1 MKKTFLPL
9 SVCFLMCFSIQVLAQ
24 NDSSRTSPTAKVL
37 SDSIQIKSDTITI
50 GNMLIVKKKGEQNYN
65 DNKSR
70 GTIAIGNVVIG
81 KWSNDENKNNTNR
94 NRKKISPYN
103 TTIDFDDKK
112 VSFDISQSVN
122 EDTVRLGRLQ
132 IIKSQDSNYKKDWVS
147 MIEDG
152 DFDNTK
158 ITIKRTPKKL
168 KNTETNWWILDLSF
182 ANFID
187 KSPNLMWLAANPN
200 VLPYGPGPI
209 MSPENF
215 SLNNKKSTN
224 VNIWVVTQK
233 LNLYQHKINLK
244 YGLGVEM
251 FNFRFDKSISFRED
265 IEKNVKFDVIPF
277 TKNKLLVKYLTVP
290 VQFNFSPNPYNK
302 KAFYASI
309 GMSAGYLWNAKN
321 KQISGERGKEK
332 FRGNFNLNDWRFATI
347 GELGVG
353 AVRLYGSFANSN
365 LFNKN
370 QSFVD
375 MQPFAV
381 GLRFSKF

>member
-9 SVCFLMCFSIQVLAQ
+9 TACFLMCFSIQVFAQ
-24 NDSSRTSPTAKVL
+24 NDSSRTNPTAKVL
-37 SDSIQIKSDTITI
+37 SDTIQKSNDTVVI
-50 GNMLIVKKKGEQNYN
+50 GNMLIVKKQGEQNYN
-65 DNKSR
+65 Y
-70 GTIAIGNVVIG
+70 
-81 KWSNDENKNNTNR
+81 
-94 NRKKISPYN
+94 NRKTRKPYGTSINITNGKISKD
-103 TTIDFDDKK
+103 TFLT
-112 VSFDISQSVN
+112 VN
-122 EDTVRLGRLQ
+122 EDTVKLGRLQ
-132 IIKSQDSNYKKDWVS
+132 IIKSQDSDHKKDWES

-152 DFDNTK
+152 DFGNTK
-158 ITIKRTPKKL
+158 ITINRVPKKI
-168 KNTETNWWILDLSF
+168 KNIETNWWILDLGF

-187 KSPNLMWLAANPN
+187 KSPTLYWLAANPN
-200 VLPYGPGPI
+200 SLPFYPGPV

-215 SLNNKKSTN
+215 SLINRKSTN
-224 VNIWVVTQK
+224 VNIWVVSQK

-265 IEKNVKFDVIPF
+265 IPTKVKFDVIPF

-290 VQFNFSPNPYNK
+290 VQINFSPNPYNK

-332 FRGNFNLNDWRFATI
+332 FRGNFNLNDWRIATI
-347 GELGVG
+347 GELGIG
-353 AVRLYGSFANSN
+353 SLRLYGSFANTN

-370 QSFVD
+370 QSFID

>member
-9 SVCFLMCFSIQVLAQ
+9 SVCFLMCFSFPVLAQ
-24 NDSSRTSPTAKVL
+24 NDSSRTSPKAKVL

-50 GNMLIVKKKGEQNYN
+50 GKMLIVKKKGEQNYN

-70 GTIAIGNVVIG
+70 GTIAIGNVVVV
-81 KWSNDENKNNTNR
+81 KKQDQQNYNYNR
-94 NRKKISPYN
+94 RIRRPYGTTINITDGKISKD
-103 TTIDFDDKK
+103 TFL
-112 VSFDISQSVN
+112 SVN
-122 EDTVRLGRLQ
+122 DDTVKLGRLQ
-132 IIKSQDSNYKKDWVS
+132 IIKSQDSNYKKDWES

-152 DFDNTK
+152 DFDNTQ
-158 ITIKRTPKKL
+158 ITIKRAHKKL
-168 KNTETNWWILDLSF
+168 KNIETNWWIFDLGF
-182 ANFID
+182 ANFVD
-187 KSPNLMWLAANPN
+187 KSPNPMWLAANPN
-200 VLPYGPGPI
+200 ALPYGPA

-233 LNLYQHKINLK
+233 LNIYQHKINLK
-244 YGLGVEM
+244 YGLGIEM
-251 FNFRFDKSISFRED
+251 FNFRFDKPISFRED
-265 IEKNVKFDVIPF
+265 ITTNVKYDIVSF
-277 TKNKLLVKYLTVP
+277 TKNKLLVKYLTIP
-290 VQFNFSPNPYNK
+290 LQINFSPNPTNK
-302 KAFYASI
+302 KGFYASI

-347 GELGVG
+347 GELGLG
-353 AVRLYGSFANSN
+353 SVRLYGSFANNN

-370 QSFVD
+370 QSFID

>member
-24 NDSSRTSPTAKVL
+24 NDSSRTSPKVKVL
-37 SDSIQIKSDTITI
+37 SDSIQIESDTIAI
-50 GNMLIVKKKGEQNYN
+50 GNMLIIKKQGEENY
-65 DNKSR
+65 NKSR

-81 KWSNDENKNNTNR
+81 KIQGERNYNYNRRIRKPYGTNI
-94 NRKKISPYN
+94 NITDGKI
-103 TTIDFDDKK
+103 TKDTFL
-112 VSFDISQSVN
+112 SVN
-122 EDTVRLGRLQ
+122 EDTVRLGRLR
-132 IIKSQDSNYKKDWVS
+132 IIKSQDSNYKKDWES
-147 MIEDG
+147 MIEEG
-152 DFDNTK
+152 DFGNTK
-158 ITIKRTPKKL
+158 ITINRAPKKL
-168 KNTETNWWILDLSF
+168 KNTETNWWILDLGF

-187 KSPNLMWLAANPN
+187 KSPNLIWLAANPN

-224 VNIWVVTQK
+224 VNVWVVSQK

-251 FNFRFDKSISFRED
+251 FNFRFDKPISFRED

-277 TKNKLLVKYLTVP
+277 TKNKLLVKYLTIP
-290 VQFNFSPNPYNK
+290 VQFNFSPNPTNK

-347 GELGVG
+347 GELGLG
-353 AVRLYGSFANSN
+353 ALRLYGSFSNSN

>member
-1 MKKTFLPL
+1 MIQKSLFTFLLLGANYLGQAQTITAVINTSKDAIKISLDKLKLGVDTIRTGNDTVLIGSDTLKIGSILIVNKKEAEATNFKTIIKIGDASYGRPTDGEYGWIKGDFKKTK
-9 SVCFLMCFSIQVLAQ
+9 IEIA
-24 NDSSRTSPTAKVL
+24 
-37 SDSIQIKSDTITI
+37 
-50 GNMLIVKKKGEQNYN
+50 
-65 DNKSR
+65 R
-70 GTIAIGNVVIG
+70 G
-81 KWSNDENKNNTNR
+81 
-94 NRKKISPYN
+94 
-103 TTIDFDDKK
+103 
-112 VSFDISQSVN
+112 
-122 EDTVRLGRLQ
+122 
-132 IIKSQDSNYKKDWVS
+132 
-147 MIEDG
+147 
-152 DFDNTK
+152 
-158 ITIKRTPKKL
+158 PKTL
-168 KNTETNWWILDLSF
+168 KNIETNWFIFDLGF

-187 KSPNLMWLAANPN
+187 KSPTLYWLAANPN
-200 VLPYGPGPI
+200 SLPFYPGPV

-215 SLNNKKSTN
+215 TLNNKRSTN
-224 VNIWVVTQK
+224 VNIWVVAQK

-251 FNFRFDKSISFRED
+251 FNFRFDKPISFRED
-265 IEKNVKFDVIPF
+265 IVTNIKMDVVSF

-290 VQFNFSPNPYNK
+290 VQINFSPNPTNK

-309 GMSAGYLWNAKN
+309 GMSVGYLWNAKN

>member
-1 MKKTFLPL
+1 MIQKYLFTFLLLGANYLGQAQTITAVINTSKDAIKISLDKLKLGVDTIRTGNDTVLIGSDTLKIGSILIVNKKEAEATNFKTIIKIGDASYGRPTDGEYGWIKGDFKKTK
-9 SVCFLMCFSIQVLAQ
+9 IEIA
-24 NDSSRTSPTAKVL
+24 
-37 SDSIQIKSDTITI
+37 
-50 GNMLIVKKKGEQNYN
+50 
-65 DNKSR
+65 R
-70 GTIAIGNVVIG
+70 G
-81 KWSNDENKNNTNR
+81 
-94 NRKKISPYN
+94 
-103 TTIDFDDKK
+103 
-112 VSFDISQSVN
+112 
-122 EDTVRLGRLQ
+122 
-132 IIKSQDSNYKKDWVS
+132 
-147 MIEDG
+147 
-152 DFDNTK
+152 
-158 ITIKRTPKKL
+158 PKTL
-168 KNTETNWWILDLSF
+168 KNIETNWFIFDLGF

-187 KSPNLMWLAANPN
+187 KSPTLYWLAANPN
-200 VLPYGPGPI
+200 SLPFYPGPV

-215 SLNNKKSTN
+215 TLNNKRSTN
-224 VNIWVVTQK
+224 VNIWVVAQK

-251 FNFRFDKSISFRED
+251 FNFRFDKPISFRED
-265 IEKNVKFDVIPF
+265 IVTNIKMDVVSF

-290 VQFNFSPNPYNK
+290 VQINFSPNPTNK

-309 GMSAGYLWNAKN
+309 GMSVGYLWNAKN

>member
-1 MKKTFLPL
+1 MKKTFLQL
-9 SVCFLMCFSIQVLAQ
+9 SLCLLIGFSLPVLAQ
-24 NDSSRTSPTAKVL
+24 NDSSRTSTKVKVL
-37 SDSIQIKSDTITI
+37 SDSIQIESDTITI
-50 GNMLIVKKKGEQNYN
+50 GNMLIIKKQGEQNYN
-65 DNKSR
+65 YNKSKSS
-70 GTIAIGNVVIG
+70 IAIGNVVVLKKQG
-81 KWSNDENKNNTNR
+81 DNDYTY
-94 NRKKISPYN
+94 NRKIRKPYGTSINITDGKI
-103 TTIDFDDKK
+103 TKDTFLT
-112 VSFDISQSVN
+112 VN
-122 EDTVRLGRLQ
+122 DDTVRLGRLR
-132 IIKSQDSNYKKDWVS
+132 IIKSQDSNYKKDWES
-147 MIEDG
+147 MIEEG

-158 ITIKRTPKKL
+158 ITINRAPKKL
-168 KNTETNWWILDLSF
+168 KDIETNWWIFDLGF
-182 ANFID
+182 TNFVD

-200 VLPYGPGPI
+200 ALPYGPGPL

-215 SLNNKKSTN
+215 TLNNKKSTN

-251 FNFRFDKSISFRED
+251 FNFRFDKPISFRED
-265 IEKNVKFDVIPF
+265 IATNIKYDVVSF
-277 TKNKLLVKYLTVP
+277 TKNKLLVKYLTIP
-290 VQFNFSPNPYNK
+290 VQINFSPNPTNK
-302 KAFYASI
+302 KGFYASI

-332 FRGNFNLNDWRFATI
+332 FRGNFNLNDWRIATI

-353 AVRLYGSFANSN
+353 AVRLYGSFANNN

-370 QSFVD
+370 QSFID

>member
-1 MKKTFLPL
+1 LGISL
-9 SVCFLMCFSIQVLAQ
+9 ISNAQ
-24 NDSSRTSPTAKVL
+24 
-37 SDSIQIKSDTITI
+37 SDTIAVIATKKDTI
-50 GNMLIVKKKGEQNYN
+50 VVRAKNDTIQIGSMLIVKKEEAEKPAFKTVIKIGDLSYGDPKDGENGWFKGDLKKTRIE
-65 DNKSR
+65 
-70 GTIAIGNVVIG
+70 I
-81 KWSNDENKNNTNR
+81 NR
-94 NRKKISPYN
+94 A
-103 TTIDFDDKK
+103 
-112 VSFDISQSVN
+112 
-122 EDTVRLGRLQ
+122 
-132 IIKSQDSNYKKDWVS
+132 
-147 MIEDG
+147 
-152 DFDNTK
+152 
-158 ITIKRTPKKL
+158 PKKL
-168 KNTETNWWILDLSF
+168 KNTETNWWIFDLGF
-182 ANFID
+182 ANFVD
-187 KSPNLMWLAANPN
+187 KSPTLYWLAANPN
-200 VLPYGPGPI
+200 SPSIYPVTYPGPV

-224 VNIWVVTQK
+224 INVWVVTQK

-251 FNFRFDKSISFRED
+251 FNFRFDKAISFRED
-265 IEKNVKFDVIPF
+265 IVTNVKYDVVSF

-309 GMSAGYLWNAKN
+309 GISAGYLWNAKN

-370 QSFVD
+370 QSFID

>member
-70 GTIAIGNVVIG
+70 GTIAIGNVVILKKQG
-81 KWSNDENKNNTNR
+81 DNDYTY
-94 NRKKISPYN
+94 NRKIRKPYG
-103 TTIDFDDKK
+103 TTINITDGKLTKDTFLK
-112 VSFDISQSVN
+112 VND
-122 EDTVRLGRLQ
+122 DTVKLGRLR
-132 IIKSQDSNYKKDWVS
+132 IIKSQDSNYKKDWES
-147 MIEDG
+147 MIEEG

-168 KNTETNWWILDLSF
+168 KNTETNWWILDLGF

-224 VNIWVVTQK
+224 VNVWVVSQK
-233 LNLYQHKINLK
+233 LNLYQNKINLK

-347 GELGVG
+347 GELGLG
-353 AVRLYGSFANSN
+353 SVRLYGSFANSN

-370 QSFVD
+370 QSYID

>member
-1 MKKTFLPL
+1 
-9 SVCFLMCFSIQVLAQ
+9 MCFSIQVFAQ
-24 NDSSRTSPTAKVL
+24 SDSSRTSPAAKVL
-37 SDSIQIKSDTITI
+37 SDTILKSNDTIVI
-50 GNMLIVKKKGEQNYN
+50 GNMLIVKKQGEQNYN
-65 DNKSR
+65 Y
-70 GTIAIGNVVIG
+70 
-81 KWSNDENKNNTNR
+81 
-94 NRKKISPYN
+94 NRKIRKPYGTTINITNGKISKD
-103 TTIDFDDKK
+103 TFLT
-112 VSFDISQSVN
+112 VN
-122 EDTVRLGRLQ
+122 DDTVKLGRLH
-132 IIKSQDSNYKKDWVS
+132 IIKSQDSGHKKDWES
-147 MIEDG
+147 MLEEG
-152 DFDNTK
+152 DFGNTK
-158 ITIKRTPKKL
+158 ITINRAPKKL
-168 KNTETNWWILDLSF
+168 KNTETNWWIFDLGF

-200 VLPYGPGPI
+200 ALPYGPV

-215 SLNNKKSTN
+215 SLNNRKSTN

-233 LNLYQHKINLK
+233 LNIYQHKINLK

-265 IEKNVKFDVIPF
+265 ITTNVKYDEVSF

-290 VQFNFSPNPYNK
+290 VQFNFSPNPTNK

-353 AVRLYGSFANSN
+353 AVRLYGSFANTN
-365 LFNKN
+365 LFNAN
-370 QSFVD
+370 QSTID

>member
-1 MKKTFLPL
+1 MIQKSLFTFLLLGTGFIAQAQTITALINTSKDAIKISLDNIKLGNFKLGMDTIRTGNDTILNGSDTLRIGSILIVNKKEAETPNFKTIIKIGDASYGRPKDGEYDWIKGDFKKTKIEI
-9 SVCFLMCFSIQVLAQ
+9 S
-24 NDSSRTSPTAKVL
+24 
-37 SDSIQIKSDTITI
+37 
-50 GNMLIVKKKGEQNYN
+50 KGP
-65 DNKSR
+65 R
-70 GTIAIGNVVIG
+70 
-81 KWSNDENKNNTNR
+81 
-94 NRKKISPYN
+94 
-103 TTIDFDDKK
+103 
-112 VSFDISQSVN
+112 
-122 EDTVRLGRLQ
+122 
-132 IIKSQDSNYKKDWVS
+132 
-147 MIEDG
+147 
-152 DFDNTK
+152 
-158 ITIKRTPKKL
+158 KL
-168 KNTETNWWILDLSF
+168 KNTETNWWTMDIGF

-187 KSPNLMWLAANPN
+187 KSPNLMWLAANPTN
-200 VLPYGPGPI
+200 LPYGPGPL

-215 SLNNKKSTN
+215 SLINKKSTN
-224 VNIWVVTQK
+224 VNVWVVTQK

-244 YGLGVEM
+244 YGLGIEM

-265 IEKNVKFDVIPF
+265 ITNNVKFDVIPF

-332 FRGNFNLNDWRFATI
+332 FRGNFNLNDWRIATI
-347 GELGVG
+347 GELGLG
-353 AVRLYGSFANSN
+353 SLRLYGSFANTN

-370 QSFVD
+370 QSFID

>member
-1 MKKTFLPL
+1 MGFSLP
-9 SVCFLMCFSIQVLAQ
+9 VLAQ
-24 NDSSRTSPTAKVL
+24 NDSSRTNPRTKVL
-37 SDSIQIKSDTITI
+37 SDSIQSDTIAI
-50 GNMLIVKKKGEQNYN
+50 GNMLIIKKKGAQNYD
-65 DNKSR
+65 DNRSR

-81 KWSNDENKNNTNR
+81 KWSKDENEYNTHR
-94 NRKKISPYN
+94 NRKIRKPYN
-103 TTIDFDDKK
+103 TTIDFDEKK

-122 EDTVRLGRLQ
+122 EDTLRLGRLQ
-132 IIKSQDSNYKKDWVS
+132 IIKSQDSNSKKDWVS
-147 MIEDG
+147 MIEEG
-152 DFDNTK
+152 DFDNTD
-158 ITIKRTPKKL
+158 ITIKRVPKKL
-168 KNTETNWWILDLSF
+168 KNIETNWWTMDIGF

-200 VLPYGPGPI
+200 ALPYGPGPL

-215 SLNNKKSTN
+215 SLNNRKSTN

-265 IEKNVKFDVIPF
+265 ITNNVKFDVIPF

-290 VQFNFSPNPYNK
+290 LQLNFSPNPHNK
-302 KAFYASI
+302 KAFYASM
-309 GMSAGYLWNAKN
+309 GMSVGYLWNAKN

-332 FRGNFNLNDWRFATI
+332 FRGNFNLNDWRIATI
-347 GELGVG
+347 GELGLG
-353 AVRLYGSFANSN
+353 SLRLYGSFANTN

-370 QSFVD
+370 QSFID

>member
-9 SVCFLMCFSIQVLAQ
+9 SLCLLIGFSLPVLAQ
-24 NDSSRTSPTAKVL
+24 NDSSRTSPKVKVL
-37 SDSIQIKSDTITI
+37 SDSIQIESDTITI
-50 GNMLIVKKKGEQNYN
+50 GNMLIVKKQGEQNYN
-65 DNKSR
+65 YNKSKSS
-70 GTIAIGNVVIG
+70 IAIGNVVVLKKQG
-81 KWSNDENKNNTNR
+81 DNDYTY
-94 NRKKISPYN
+94 NRKIRKPYG
-103 TTIDFDDKK
+103 TTINITDGKLTKDTFLT
-112 VSFDISQSVN
+112 VN
-122 EDTVRLGRLQ
+122 DDTVKLGRLR
-132 IIKSQDSNYKKDWVS
+132 IIKSQDSNYKKDWES
-147 MIEDG
+147 MIEEG

-158 ITIKRTPKKL
+158 ITIARTPKKL
-168 KNTETNWWILDLSF
+168 KNTETNWWILDIGF
-182 ANFID
+182 ANFVD
-187 KSPNLMWLAANPN
+187 KSPTLYWLAANPN
-200 VLPYGPGPI
+200 SLPFYPGPV

-215 SLNNKKSTN
+215 TLNNRKATN
-224 VNIWVVTQK
+224 VNLWVVTQK

-251 FNFRFDKSISFRED
+251 FNFRFNKSISFREN
-265 IEKNVKFDVIPF
+265 ITNNVKYDDVFF

-290 VQFNFSPNPYNK
+290 VQINFSPNPTNK
-302 KAFYASI
+302 KGFYASI

-347 GELGVG
+347 GELGLG
-353 AVRLYGSFANSN
+353 SVRLYGSFANSN

-370 QSFVD
+370 QSYID

>member
-1 MKKTFLPL
+1 MIQKSLFTFLLLGANYLGQAQTITAVINTSKDAIKISLDKLKLGVDTIRTGNDTVLIGSDTLKIGSILIVNKKEAEATNFKTIIKIGDASYGRPTDGEYGWIKGDFKKTK
-9 SVCFLMCFSIQVLAQ
+9 IEIA
-24 NDSSRTSPTAKVL
+24 
-37 SDSIQIKSDTITI
+37 
-50 GNMLIVKKKGEQNYN
+50 
-65 DNKSR
+65 R
-70 GTIAIGNVVIG
+70 G
-81 KWSNDENKNNTNR
+81 
-94 NRKKISPYN
+94 
-103 TTIDFDDKK
+103 
-112 VSFDISQSVN
+112 
-122 EDTVRLGRLQ
+122 
-132 IIKSQDSNYKKDWVS
+132 
-147 MIEDG
+147 
-152 DFDNTK
+152 
-158 ITIKRTPKKL
+158 PKTL
-168 KNTETNWWILDLSF
+168 KNIETNWFIFDLGF

-187 KSPNLMWLAANPN
+187 KSPTLYWLAANPN
-200 VLPYGPGPI
+200 SLPFYPGPV

-215 SLNNKKSTN
+215 TLNNKRSTN
-224 VNIWVVTQK
+224 VNIWVVAQK

-251 FNFRFDKSISFRED
+251 FNFRFDKPISFRED
-265 IEKNVKFDVIPF
+265 IVTNIKMDVVSF

-290 VQFNFSPNPYNK
+290 VQINFSPNPTNK

-370 QSFVD
+370 QSFID